1 MDMFSI
7 SPKESM
13 KKGQVLSYF
22 DENWTLFYLFTPQ
35 VYIKKSLFLRNAYIK
50 MYVQFQWRN
59 ISTTYM

>member
-1 MDMFSI
+1 
-7 SPKESM
+7 M

-22 DENWTLFYLFTPQ
+22 DENCTLFYLFTPQ
-35 VYIKKSLFLRNAYIK
+35 EYIEKSLFLRNAYIK